1 LAKKLNTQISQQIL
15 IWWHKSYW
23 IGTYSRGME
32 HTAAYIT
39 YDLIMNM
46 LHLKRVNFA

>member
-1 LAKKLNTQISQQIL
+1 
-15 IWWHKSYW
+15 
-23 IGTYSRGME
+23 ME
-32 HTAAYIT
+32 HTAEYIT